1 MCQEVE
7 ALARQLA
14 ELDSLSSLGT
24 PTTKMQVSE
33 REIKWR
39 AESAQETDRERVCAC
54 VYERERVRKSK
65 REKINCQISI
75 VLCCQSRG
83 PHHQDVGE
91 RESGAR
97 GKRVGLYTK
106 VQERERWERARENEE
121 RCGYVC
127 ESVYVSVCVVCM
139 RERDRE

>member
-24 PTTKMQVSE
+24 PTTRMQVSE
-33 REIKWR
+33 RESKWR
-39 AESAQETDRERVCAC
+39 GDSARGRDRERECAC

-65 REKINCQISI
+65 REQSNWQISI
-75 VLCCQSRG
+75 VLCFQSRG
-83 PHHQDVGE
+83 THHQDVGE

-97 GKRVGLYTK
+97 GERVGLNTK

-121 RCGYVC
+121 RCVYVC
-127 ESVYVSVCVVCM
+127 EGVYVSVCVVSM